1 MARDPRGC
9 YHDGVST
16 PPRVIKVVV
25 PGRTHVDPEA
35 PLTGAAGMAFLEQLR
50 VDAYA
55 FSGIDARQP
64 MRRDLVR
71 VLRKVDA
78 GDDDF

>member
-1 MARDPRGC
+1 MVRDPRGC
-9 YHDGVST
+9 NHDGVST
-16 PPRVIKVVV
+16 PPRVVTIVV
-25 PGRTHVDPEA
+25 PGRTHVDPHA

-71 VLRKVDA
+71 AVRTVDA
-78 GDDDF
+78 GDADF